1 MSPENRPDA
10 LAILNGDRIRPGACG
25 KMKPIYFPYT
35 YVPHWV
41 AQALATCFQ
50 HFIVYCP
57 SGTKVPDEMLP
68 WVEANV
74 MEIRLPVQIDNH
86 AIKRV
91 IEDYRSFAS
100 LHQNSKEMKTAA
112 FSRRQGSVP
121 FFDEMAVSRIVSEV
135 KKNIKSQTNNQ
146 NLDSL
151 FVEQVFLHFA
161 QEFDRQQ
168 DELSQELGFHDQRSR
183 ELIKNL
189 RGPDEIDSLALGPAA
204 EIKVDDPA
212 EYMTLDR
219 LQAWFGLF
227 MADPV
232 DSGLFVTNSQTVF
245 NHLIEGQPAAEKII
259 QSAELPAV
267 PSQDGAFITWRD
279 KFFKRIQYLIETE
292 GSEPEDGLDDIPRNE
307 TVGINIALTL
317 YRLPGQSPRDLFAPI
332 LGTQSGHIIKSHP
345 SMKSKN
351 ALLGYFERR
360 SFKP

>member
-10 LAILNGDRIRPGACG
+10 LAILDGDRIRPGACG

-35 YVPHWV
+35 YVPQWV
-41 AQALATCFQ
+41 AQALAACFQ

-57 SGTKVPDEMLP
+57 SGTKVPHEMLP

-74 MEIRLPVQIDNH
+74 MEIRLPVQIDNY

-100 LHQNSKEMKTAA
+100 LHQNSMEMKTAA
-112 FSRRQGSVP
+112 FSRGQGSVP

-189 RGPDEIDSLALGPAA
+189 RGPGEIDSLALGPAA

-307 TVGINIALTL
+307 SVGINIALTL